1 MVWEWEWTKYR
12 SACHTLGLE
21 YEHTIFDIKAQYRAK
36 ALASHPDK
44 CSEEGAAARFQEVQA
59 AYEFLKRHK
68 ETSGL
73 RVEVED
79 EDVDGEGAGVWVAGA
94 CGANNIPKIACMIM
108 RKMAK
113 ICEKRTRELLEGLE
127 LGLLERLV
135 GVLELYPATI
145 QEVIREIIHEIMEA
159 RRGQTECIII
169 NPLLDDVMADNLYP
183 FVRDGKTYIVPLW
196 HHELVYDV
204 ESEAVSGCF
213 GGTSEMVIQ
222 VIPILPENVSVDGD
236 NNVHVSLT
244 YKLLDIW
251 LGAGCGVD
259 FWLGGRRFVIPRN
272 QICMTEKQTVVLCGQ
287 GISRVCHTDI
297 YDVRQ
302 RGDVVVHLCIYCE

>member
-21 YEHTIFDIKAQYRAK
+21 YEHTIFDIKAQYRVK

-44 CSEEGAAARFQEVQA
+44 CSEVGAAARFQEVQE

-73 RVEVED
+73 RVDD
-79 EDVDGEGAGVWVAGA
+79 EEAGLGEGVAGA
-94 CGANNIPKIACMIM
+94 CGADIPKIACMIM

-127 LGLLERLV
+127 LGLLERLA

-145 QEVIREIIHEIMEA
+145 PEVVLDMVREVVDA

-169 NPLLDDVMADNLYP
+169 NPLLDDVLADNLYP
-183 FVRDGKTYIVPLW
+183 FVRDGKMYIVPLW
-196 HHELVYDV
+196 HHELVYDLD
-204 ESEAVSGCF
+204 SEGGGMGCCN
-213 GGTSEMVIQ
+213 GGVSEMVIQ
-222 VIPILPENVSVDGD
+222 VNPILPDNVSVDGD

-251 LGAGCGVD
+251 LGAGGSVD

-287 GISRVCHTDI
+287 GILRICPTDI
-297 YDVRQ
+297 YDVSQ
-302 RGDVVVHLCIYCE
+302 RGDVVVHLCIYH

>member
-36 ALASHPDK
+36 ALACHPDK
-44 CSEEGAAARFQEVQA
+44 CSEEGAAARFQEVQE

-73 RVEVED
+73 RVD
-79 EDVDGEGAGVWVAGA
+79 DGEGEDGWGVGGGGA
-94 CGANNIPKIACMIM
+94 CGAHDIPKIACMIM

-127 LGLLERLV
+127 LGLLERLA

-145 QEVIREIIHEIMEA
+145 PEVIRDIVREVVES
-159 RRGQTECIII
+159 RRGQTECFII
-169 NPLLDDVMADNLYP
+169 NPLLDNVMADNLYP
-183 FVRDGKTYIVPLW
+183 FIRDGKTYIVPLW

-204 ESEAVSGCF
+204 GSEGVSGCF

-222 VIPILPENVSVDGD
+222 VNPILPENVSMDGD

-251 LGAGCGVD
+251 LGAGDGIE
-259 FWLGGRRFVIPRN
+259 FWLGSKRFVIPRN

-287 GISRVCHTDI
+287 GISRICHTDI
-297 YDVRQ
+297 YDVRV
-302 RGDVVVHLCIYCE
+302 RGDVVVHLFIYCE

>member
-1 MVWEWEWTKYR
+1 
-12 SACHTLGLE
+12 LE
-21 YEHTIFDIKAQYRAK
+21 YEHTIFDIKTQYRAK
-36 ALASHPDK
+36 ALACHPDK
-44 CSEEGAAARFQEVQA
+44 CSEEGAAARFQEVQE

-73 RVEVED
+73 RVD
-79 EDVDGEGAGVWVAGA
+79 DGVGGGGGGA
-94 CGANNIPKIACMIM
+94 CGADIPKIACMIM

-127 LGLLERLV
+127 LGLLERLA

-145 QEVIREIIHEIMEA
+145 PEVIRDIVREVVEA
-159 RRGQTECIII
+159 RRCQTECFII

-204 ESEAVSGCF
+204 GSEDAGCF
-213 GGTSEMVIQ
+213 GDVGGTSEMVIQ
-222 VIPILPENVSVDGD
+222 VNPILPDNVSVDGD

-251 LGAGCGVD
+251 LGVGSGIE

-287 GISRVCHTDI
+287 GISRICHTDI
-297 YDVRQ
+297 YDVRV
-302 RGDVVVHLCIYCE
+302 RGDVVVHLFIYCE